1 MGDAW
6 IVAHWLHAV
15 MRHKRIIAA
24 RQVLLLAAGKLRK
37 AAERL
42 SVRWY

>member
-15 MRHKRIIAA
+15 MRHERMITA
-24 RQVLLLAAGKLRK
+24 RQVLLLAA
-37 AAERL
+37 
-42 SVRWY
+42 